1 MSKTIITPNPMKNIT
16 ERFIDLIAMKTSNYC
31 K

>member
-1 MSKTIITPNPMKNIT
+1 MSKTIITPNPMKNIM
-16 ERFIDLIAMKTSNYC
+16 ERFTDLIAMKTSNYR